1 MSFCYSLTIKLTDIE
16 SDYIST
22 VYFLDTNIFENIESG
37 KKKKKRPSSQKD
49 FCACFWYRF
58 FLFLWLT
65 VSFWTSWTS
74 LCFQYHY
81 SRFYHFSTFKIR
93 HFKSLPSFSK

>member
-37 KKKKKRPSSQKD
+37 KKKKKAIKSKG
-49 FCACFWYRF
+49 FLC
-58 FLFLWLT
+58 LFL
-65 VSFWTSWTS
+65 V
-74 LCFQYHY
+74 
-81 SRFYHFSTFKIR
+81 
-93 HFKSLPSFSK
+93 

>member
-37 KKKKKRPSSQKD
+37 KKKKGHQVKRISVLIFGIGFS
-49 FCACFWYRF
+49 FSVACGF
-58 FLFLWLT
+58 FLDFLD
-65 VSFWTSWTS
+65 
-74 LCFQYHY
+74 
-81 SRFYHFSTFKIR
+81 
-93 HFKSLPSFSK
+93 